1 MGENSGDRTM
11 EGLKLIQSEEKQ
23 VKPLHWKKE
32 RVNYWCS
39 AYLENT
45 GKRDPIG
52 YPALMRLL
60 SLHCEE
66 HWSYPDD
73 ETGEVLFEIP
83 PIEEW
88 QSEVDGFFKDD
99 FRIKIQKFF
108 FPHFLKNYG
117 SFHKVS
123 IKKTTQTKRKS
134 IMIVCEFCGKPRQ
147 PNGCC
152 EHCGK

>member
-1 MGENSGDRTM
+1 MDALR
-11 EGLKLIQSEEKQ
+11 LVQDEEK
-23 VKPLHWKKE
+23 VAKPLHWKKE

-39 AYLENT
+39 AYLNST

-73 ETGEVLFEIP
+73 ETGEILFEIP

-88 QSEVDGFFKDD
+88 QKEVDGFFKDD
-99 FRIKIQKFF
+99 FRIRIQKFF
-108 FPHFLKNYG
+108 FPSFLKNYG
-117 SFHKVS
+117 SFQ
-123 IKKTTQTKRKS
+123 KTPVVKQRQVNKRP
-134 IMIVCEFCGKPRQ
+134 IMITCEFCQKIRQ

>member
-1 MGENSGDRTM
+1 MTTELRLLENT
-11 EGLKLIQSEEKQ
+11 EQSS
-23 VKPLHWKKE
+23 KPIHWKKE

-39 AYLENT
+39 AYINNT
-45 GKRDPIG
+45 GKRDPMG

-73 ETGEVLFEIP
+73 ETGEILFEIP
-83 PIEEW
+83 PLDEW
-88 QSEVDGFFKDD
+88 QREVDGFFKDD

-108 FPHFLKNYG
+108 FPSFLKNYG
-117 SFHKVS
+117 SFQKVS
-123 IKKTTQTKRKS
+123 IIKQKQIKKNQ
-134 IMIVCEFCGKPRQ
+134 IMFPCEFCGKIRQ